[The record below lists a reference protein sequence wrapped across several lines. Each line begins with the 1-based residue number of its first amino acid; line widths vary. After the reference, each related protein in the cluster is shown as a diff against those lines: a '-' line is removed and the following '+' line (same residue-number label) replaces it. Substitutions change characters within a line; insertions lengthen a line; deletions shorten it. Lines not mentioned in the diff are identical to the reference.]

1 MLEYAREIT
10 NKMIECASKK
20 FDVAQAVYK
29 SGTLVSINVFDGQI
43 SNYESS
49 TSSGYSLGGKINSH
63 IGHASC
69 DVINEDMIS
78 KMVEAA
84 YENAIL
90 KDDEDEEF
98 IYCDKDNPIL
108 FVDNKA
114 KDAMD
119 IIYDNIAPIAL
130 LIEKKLKASHESI
143 VSVDDVVISYRQSS
157 LLKKNSLGLD
167 LSMNEESIF
176 VACEIR
182 GKQGDDTK
190 SIAHFWYGNDLK
202 LFEIDKF
209 VEEAKD
215 KLISRYN
222 ASSVPSSTYNVI
234 MKNEAMISML
244 EAYFDVFSATLM
256 QKGLSLL
263 NGKIGKKVTSDMLSI
278 VEKPTYDKALIKFPF
293 DMEGVITSEK
303 YIIKDGIF
311 VNPLY
316 DLKAANK
323 ENKTSTGNG
332 FGAIRATNVTIE
344 SNEELIPYDDM
355 IEKLENGLIITDLN
369 GLHAGINKISGD
381 FSLLCEGYLVK
392 DKKIVSAVEQI
403 TISDNFFDFM
413 NKIRYMGEDIVAR
426 PSNEGEMFCPSIFFE
441 KIAIAGEG

>member
-29 SGTLVSINVFDGQI
+29 SETLVSINVFDGQI

-78 KMVEAA
+78 KMVDAA

-114 KDAMD
+114 KDAME

-263 NGKIGKKVTSDMLSI
+263 NGKVGEKVTSDMLSI

-413 NKIRYMGEDIVAR
+413 NKIRYMGEDIIAR

>member
-29 SGTLVSINVFDGQI
+29 SETLVSINVFDGQI

-78 KMVEAA
+78 KMVDAA

-114 KDAMD
+114 KDAME

-143 VSVDDVVISYRQSS
+143 ISVDDVVISYRQSS

-182 GKQGDDTK
+182 GKQRDDTK

-202 LFEIDKF
+202 LFEIEKF

-234 MKNEAMISML
+234 IKNEAMISML

-263 NGKIGKKVTSDMLSI
+263 NGKVGKKVTSDMLSI

>member
-114 KDAMD
+114 KDAME

-263 NGKIGKKVTSDMLSI
+263 NGKVGKKVTSDMLSI

>member
-29 SGTLVSINVFDGQI
+29 SGKLVSINVFDGQI

-69 DVINEDMIS
+69 DVINEDMIR
-78 KMVEAA
+78 KMVDAA

-114 KDAMD
+114 KDAME

-130 LIEKKLKASHESI
+130 LIEKKLKTSHESI

-263 NGKIGKKVTSDMLSI
+263 NGKVGKKVTSDMLSI

-293 DMEGVITSEK
+293 DMEGVITLEK
-303 YIIKDGIF
+303 YIIKNGIF

-441 KIAIAGEG
+441 KISIAGEG

>member
-78 KMVEAA
+78 KMIDAA

-114 KDAMD
+114 KDAME

-222 ASSVPSSTYNVI
+222 ASSVPSGTYNVI

-263 NGKIGKKVTSDMLSI
+263 NGKVGEKVTSDMLSI

-293 DMEGVITSEK
+293 DIEGVITSEK

-344 SNEELIPYDDM
+344 SNEELIPYNDM

>member
-29 SGTLVSINVFDGQI
+29 SETLVSINVFDGQI

-78 KMVEAA
+78 KMVDAA

-114 KDAMD
+114 KDAME

-209 VEEAKD
+209 VEEARD

-244 EAYFDVFSATLM
+244 EAYFDLFSATLM

-263 NGKIGKKVTSDMLSI
+263 NGKVGKKVTSDMLSI
-278 VEKPTYDKALIKFPF
+278 VEKPTFDKALIKFPF

>member
-29 SGTLVSINVFDGQI
+29 SETLVSINVFDEQI

-69 DVINEDMIS
+69 DVINDDMVS
-78 KMVEAA
+78 KMVDAA

-114 KDAMD
+114 KDAME

-143 VSVDDVVISYRQSS
+143 ISVDDVVISYRQSS

-263 NGKIGKKVTSDMLSI
+263 NGKVGKKVASDMLSI
-278 VEKPTYDKALIKFPF
+278 VEKPTYDKALIMFPF

-316 DLKAANK
+316 DLKAAYK

-344 SNEELIPYDDM
+344 SNEELISYDDM

-413 NKIRYMGEDIVAR
+413 NKILYMGEDIVAR

>member
-10 NKMIECASKK
+10 NKMIDCASKK

-69 DVINEDMIS
+69 DLINDDMIS
-78 KMVEAA
+78 KMVDAA

-114 KDAMD
+114 KDAME

-209 VEEAKD
+209 VDEAKN
-215 KLISRYN
+215 KLFSRYN
-222 ASSVPSSTYNVI
+222 ASSVPSGTYNVI

-263 NGKIGKKVTSDMLSI
+263 NGKVGEKVTSDMLSI

-355 IEKLENGLIITDLN
+355 VEKLENGLIITDLN

>member
-10 NKMIECASKK
+10 NKMIECANKK

-29 SGTLVSINVFDGQI
+29 SGILVSINVFDGQI

-49 TSSGYSLGGKINSH
+49 TSSGYSIGGKINSH

-98 IYCDKDNPIL
+98 IYCDKDNPII

-114 KDAMD
+114 KDAME

-190 SIAHFWYGNDLK
+190 SIAHFWYSNDLK

-263 NGKIGKKVTSDMLSI
+263 NGKVGKKVTSDMLSV

-344 SNEELIPYDDM
+344 SNEESIPYNDM
-355 IEKLENGLIITDLN
+355 IEKLENGLIITDLS
-369 GLHAGINKISGD
+369 GLHSGINKISGD

-392 DKKIVSAVEQI
+392 NKKIVSAVEQI

-413 NKIRYMGEDIVAR
+413 NKIRYMGDDIVAR

-441 KIAIAGEG
+441 NIAIAGEG

>member
-10 NKMIECASKK
+10 NKMIGCASKK

-29 SGTLVSINVFDGQI
+29 SEALVSINVFDGQI

-114 KDAMD
+114 KDAME
-119 IIYDNIAPIAL
+119 IVYDNIAPIAL

-143 VSVDDVVISYRQSS
+143 ISVDDVVISYRQSS

-182 GKQGDDTK
+182 GKQRDDTK

-234 MKNEAMISML
+234 IKNEAMISML

-263 NGKIGKKVTSDMLSI
+263 NGKVGKKVTSDMLSI

-355 IEKLENGLIITDLN
+355 IEKLENGIIITDLN

>member
-69 DVINEDMIS
+69 DLINDEMIS
-78 KMVEAA
+78 KMVDAA

-114 KDAMD
+114 KDAME

-130 LIEKKLKASHESI
+130 LIEKKLKSSHESI

-222 ASSVPSSTYNVI
+222 ASSVPSGTYNVI

-263 NGKIGKKVTSDMLSI
+263 NGKVGEKVTSDMLSI

>member
-49 TSSGYSLGGKINSH
+49 SSSGYSLGGKINSH

-69 DVINEDMIS
+69 DLINDEMIS
-78 KMVEAA
+78 KMVDAA

-114 KDAMD
+114 KDAME

-209 VEEAKD
+209 VDEAKD

-222 ASSVPSSTYNVI
+222 ASSVPSGTYNVI

-263 NGKIGKKVTSDMLSI
+263 NGKVGEKVTSDMLSI

-344 SNEELIPYDDM
+344 SNEELMPYDDM

>member
-263 NGKIGKKVTSDMLSI
+263 NGKVGKKVTSDMLSI

>member
-114 KDAMD
+114 KDAME

-209 VEEAKD
+209 IEEAKD

-263 NGKIGKKVTSDMLSI
+263 NGKVGKKVASDMLSI